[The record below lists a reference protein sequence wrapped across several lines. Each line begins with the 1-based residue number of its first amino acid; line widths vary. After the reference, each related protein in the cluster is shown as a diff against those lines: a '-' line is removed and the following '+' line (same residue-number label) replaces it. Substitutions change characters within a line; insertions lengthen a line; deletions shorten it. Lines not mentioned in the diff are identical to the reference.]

1 MPHLENQVAF
11 SVEGAVVNWTET
23 TEVILRAHRTDVGQR
38 PSELLEA
45 RVADQRP
52 IRNGEVLVQNT
63 FQQIVAVN
71 ADLMFEN
78 PGLPMPAF
86 EVGAPLYGPA
96 IGRVVE
102 SRSDVAVGTVVQHNQ
117 GWRSLTAL
125 ASNEVVP
132 VPDGVFPGPEYV
144 LNQGVTSFH
153 GMVDIAAVG
162 TGDVVLVSGA
172 AGGVGS
178 IAGQIARAQGAA
190 LVIGIAGGPI
200 KCSYLTEELGFDAAI
215 DYKNEDL
222 DARLGELA
230 PEGITVFFDTIGGTQ
245 FETAIRHAAFGARF
259 ALCGA
264 LAGQIG
270 GGHGGHPRL
279 DIMTA
284 IVKEVQIRPFTTMH
298 TLEQIQAWISHY
310 IPSFSQGT
318 MTFPHTVLEGPLS
331 RTMTALDELLAGDH
345 RGNLIVKLA
354 S

>member
-1 MPHLENQVAF
+1 MNSNETT
-11 SVEGAVVNWTET
+11 AVV
-23 TEVILRAHRTDVGQR
+23 LRSHRTDVGQQ
-38 PSELLEA
+38 PSELLEV
-45 RVADQRP
+45 RVVDQRP
-52 IRNGEVLVQNT
+52 IGDGEVLVENI

-78 PGLPMPAF
+78 PGLPLPAF

-102 SRSDVAVGTVVQHNQ
+102 SRSDTAVGTVVQHNQ
-117 GWRSLTAL
+117 GWRNLTAI
-125 ASNEVVP
+125 ASNAVFP
-132 VPDGVFPGPEYV
+132 VPDGVFPGPEYM

-153 GMVDIAAVG
+153 GMVDIAGVG
-162 TGDVVLVSGA
+162 AGDVVLVSGA

-178 IAGQIARAQGAA
+178 IAGQIARAHGAA
-190 LVIGIAGGPI
+190 LVIGIAGGPD
-200 KCSYLTEELGFDAAI
+200 KCTYLTEQLGFDAAI

-245 FETAIRHAAFGARF
+245 FETAVRHAAFGARF

-284 IVKEVQIRPFTTMH
+284 IVKEIQIRPFTTMH
-298 TLEQIQAWISHY
+298 TPEQIQAWIGHFV
-310 IPSFSQGT
+310 PSFSQGT
-318 MTFPHTVLEGPLS
+318 ITFPHTVLEGPLN

>member
-1 MPHLENQVAF
+1 MNSNETT
-11 SVEGAVVNWTET
+11 AVV
-23 TEVILRAHRTDVGQR
+23 LRSHRTDVGQQ
-38 PSELLEA
+38 PSELLEV
-45 RVADQRP
+45 RVVDQRP
-52 IRNGEVLVQNT
+52 IGDGEVLVENI

-78 PGLPMPAF
+78 PGLPLPAF

-102 SRSDVAVGTVVQHNQ
+102 SRSDTAVGTVVQHNQ
-117 GWRSLTAL
+117 GWRNLTAI
-125 ASNEVVP
+125 ASNAVFP
-132 VPDGVFPGPEYV
+132 VPDGVFPGPEYM

-153 GMVDIAAVG
+153 GMVDIAGVG
-162 TGDVVLVSGA
+162 AGDVVLVSGA

-178 IAGQIARAQGAA
+178 IAGQIARAHGAA
-190 LVIGIAGGPI
+190 LVIGIAGGPD
-200 KCSYLTEELGFDAAI
+200 KCTYLTEQLGFDAAI

-245 FETAIRHAAFGARF
+245 FETAVRHAAFGARF

-284 IVKEVQIRPFTTMH
+284 IVKEIQIRPFTTMH
-298 TLEQIQAWISHY
+298 TPEQIQAWIGHFVT
-310 IPSFSQGT
+310 SFSQGT
-318 MTFPHTVLEGPLS
+318 ITFPHTVLEGPLN

>member
-1 MPHLENQVAF
+1 MN
-11 SVEGAVVNWTET
+11 STET
-23 TEVILRAHRTDVGQR
+23 AEVVLRAHRTDVGQR
-38 PSELLEA
+38 PSELLDV
-45 RVADQRP
+45 RVARMRP
-52 IRNGEVLVQNT
+52 IEDGEILVKNV

-78 PGLPMPAF
+78 PGLPLPAF

-102 SRSDVAVGTVVQHNQ
+102 SRSDMAVGTVVQHNQ
-117 GWRSLTAL
+117 GWRDLTAI
-125 ASNEVVP
+125 ASNAVFP
-132 VPDGVFPGPEYV
+132 VPDGVFPGPEYM

-153 GMVDIAAVG
+153 GMVDIARVG
-162 TGDVVLVSGA
+162 AGDVVLVSGA

-178 IAGQIARAQGAA
+178 IAGQIARARGAA
-190 LVIGIAGGPI
+190 LVIGIAGGPD
-200 KCSYLTEELGFDAAI
+200 KCAYLTDQLGFDAAI
-215 DYKNEDL
+215 DHKNEDL

-230 PEGITVFFDTIGGTQ
+230 PQGITVFFDTIGGTQ
-245 FETAIRHAAFGARF
+245 FETAVRHAAHGARF

-284 IVKEVQIRPFTTMH
+284 IVKEIQIRPFTTMH
-298 TLEQIQAWISHY
+298 TPEQIQAWVGHF

-318 MTFPHTVLEGPLS
+318 ITFPHTVLEGPLG

-345 RGNLIVKLA
+345 RGNLIVKLPG
-354 S
+354 

>member
-1 MPHLENQVAF
+1 MNSNETT
-11 SVEGAVVNWTET
+11 AVV
-23 TEVILRAHRTDVGQR
+23 LRSHRTDVGQQ
-38 PSELLEA
+38 PSELLEV
-45 RVADQRP
+45 RVVDQRP
-52 IRNGEVLVQNT
+52 IGDGEVLVENI

-78 PGLPMPAF
+78 PGLPLPAF

-102 SRSDVAVGTVVQHNQ
+102 SRSDTAVGTVVQHNQ
-117 GWRSLTAL
+117 GWRNLTAI
-125 ASNEVVP
+125 ASNAVFP
-132 VPDGVFPGPEYV
+132 VPDGVFPGPEYM

-153 GMVDIAAVG
+153 GMVDIAGVG
-162 TGDVVLVSGA
+162 AGDVVLVSGA

-178 IAGQIARAQGAA
+178 IAGQIARAHGAA
-190 LVIGIAGGPI
+190 LVIGIAGGPD
-200 KCSYLTEELGFDAAI
+200 KCAYVTEQLGFDAAI

-245 FETAIRHAAFGARF
+245 FETAVRHAAFGARF

-284 IVKEVQIRPFTTMH
+284 IVKEIQIRPFTTMH
-298 TLEQIQAWISHY
+298 TPEQIQAWIGHFV
-310 IPSFSQGT
+310 PSFSQGT
-318 MTFPHTVLEGPLS
+318 ITFPHTVLEGPLN

>member
-1 MPHLENQVAF
+1 MNSSETT
-11 SVEGAVVNWTET
+11 AVV
-23 TEVILRAHRTDVGQR
+23 LRSHRTDVGQQ
-38 PSELLEA
+38 PSELLEV
-45 RVADQRP
+45 RVVDQRP
-52 IRNGEVLVQNT
+52 IGDGEVLVENI

-78 PGLPMPAF
+78 PGLPLPAF

-102 SRSDVAVGTVVQHNQ
+102 SRSDTAVGTVVQHNQ
-117 GWRSLTAL
+117 GWRNLTAI
-125 ASNEVVP
+125 ASNAVFP
-132 VPDGVFPGPEYV
+132 VPDGVFPGPEYM

-153 GMVDIAAVG
+153 GMVDIAGVG
-162 TGDVVLVSGA
+162 AGDVVLVSGA

-178 IAGQIARAQGAA
+178 IAGQIARAHGAA
-190 LVIGIAGGPI
+190 LVIGIAGGPD
-200 KCSYLTEELGFDAAI
+200 KCTYLTEQLGFDAAI

-245 FETAIRHAAFGARF
+245 FETAVRHAAFGARF

-284 IVKEVQIRPFTTMH
+284 IVKEIQIRPFTTMH
-298 TLEQIQAWISHY
+298 TPEQIQAWIGHFV
-310 IPSFSQGT
+310 PSFSQGT
-318 MTFPHTVLEGPLS
+318 ITFPHTVLEGPLN

>member
-1 MPHLENQVAF
+1 MN
-11 SVEGAVVNWTET
+11 STET
-23 TEVILRAHRTDVGQR
+23 TAVVLRSHRTDVGQQ
-38 PSELLEA
+38 PSELLEV
-45 RVADQRP
+45 RVVDQRP
-52 IRNGEVLVQNT
+52 IGDGEVLVENI
-63 FQQIVAVN
+63 FLQIVAVH

-78 PGLPMPAF
+78 PGLPLSAF

-96 IGRVVE
+96 VGRVVE
-102 SRSDVAVGTVVQHNQ
+102 SRSEIALGTVVQHNQ
-117 GWRSLTAL
+117 GWRDLTAI
-125 ASNEVVP
+125 ASNAVFP
-132 VPDGVFPGPEYV
+132 VPDGVFPGPEYM

-153 GMVDIAAVG
+153 GMVDIAGVG
-162 TGDVVLVSGA
+162 AGDVVLVSGA

-178 IAGQIARAQGAA
+178 IAGQIAKAQGAA
-190 LVIGIAGGPI
+190 LVIGIAGGPD
-200 KCSYLTEELGFDAAI
+200 KCAYLTEQLGFDAAI

-230 PEGITVFFDTIGGTQ
+230 PKGITVFFDTIGGTQ
-245 FETAIRHAAFGARF
+245 FETAVRHAAFGARF

-270 GGHGGHPRL
+270 GGDGGHPRL

-298 TLEQIQAWISHY
+298 NPEQIQAWIGHY

-318 MTFPHTVLEGPLS
+318 ITFPHTVLEGPLS